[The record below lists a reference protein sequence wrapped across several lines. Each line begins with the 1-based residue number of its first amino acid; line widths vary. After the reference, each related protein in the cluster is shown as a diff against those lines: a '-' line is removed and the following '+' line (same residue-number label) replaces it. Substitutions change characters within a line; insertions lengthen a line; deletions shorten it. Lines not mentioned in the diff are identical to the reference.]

1 MFSILWR
8 ASSNKVLWFVI
19 LGLVGGYFRMVA
31 IQETR
36 IDRPIRADAQDYYLS
51 AYNLA
56 RNGIYS
62 RSLGNLVNPPREII
76 PDSYRPPGLPLI
88 IALFMDLWPHHDQI
102 MWRVQLVNVALGVVT
117 VLAIFLCAALVLPLP
132 AAVAVGLLTAGSP
145 HLISMTV
152 YILTETPAAFLI
164 ALLLALTAIRIPEN
178 HRAKSL
184 LFFALGITVGCLSL
198 FRPVY
203 VAFAPAV
210 AVVFPGR
217 QNKVQA
223 AILGCMGA
231 AVIVAPWFIRN
242 FLDVPAGSSPSVVTA
257 TILEGAYRG
266 YVFNGIPS
274 TFPYGARHDPLFP
287 LLEKDFIGTL
297 EFVSN
302 KIALDP
308 LGMMKWYF
316 IEKPIYLLQW
326 SNIDGIGDVFVYP
339 IFSSPFRDNALFR
352 AIHQL
357 FYYTHAVVLWLA
369 IFGCVLPWT
378 PIARWLRPELQ
389 IVLRMAS
396 ALLIFHYLIHLPFV
410 NVGRYS
416 VPMLPTIFFLTVSS
430 IVVLLELGRAHL
442 RSGVNRRNL

>member
-1 MFSILWR
+1 MFSILR
-8 ASSNKVLWFVI
+8 RVFSNKVLWFFI
-19 LGLVGGYFRMVA
+19 LVLVGGYFRIVA

-62 RSLGNLVNPPREII
+62 RSLGNLVNPPREVI

-88 IALFMDLWPHHDQI
+88 IALFMDLWPRHDQI
-102 MWRVQLVNVALGVVT
+102 MWRVQLVNVALGVVV
-117 VLAIFLCAALVLPLP
+117 VLAIFLCAALVLPFP

-152 YILTETPAAFLI
+152 YILTETPAAFFI

-184 LFFALGITVGCLSL
+184 FFFALGITVGCLSL

-210 AVVFPGR
+210 ALIFPGR

-231 AVIVAPWFIRN
+231 ALIVAPWFIRN

-257 TILEGAYRG
+257 AILEGAYRG

-308 LGMMKWYF
+308 LGMMKWY
-316 IEKPIYLLQW
+316 L
-326 SNIDGIGDVFVYP
+326 SRSRSTCCSG
-339 IFSSPFRDNALFR
+339 
-352 AIHQL
+352 AIS
-357 FYYTHAVVLWLA
+357 T
-369 IFGCVLPWT
+369 
-378 PIARWLRPELQ
+378 
-389 IVLRMAS
+389 AS
-396 ALLIFHYLIHLPFV
+396 AMFLSIPSSLVHFATMPCSEQSTSYFITLTRLCSGWRFSDAFCLGLQLRVGCGQNCKSCCAWPVHY
-410 NVGRYS
+410 
-416 VPMLPTIFFLTVSS
+416 
-430 IVVLLELGRAHL
+430 
-442 RSGVNRRNL
+442 